1 MLLDVK
7 SYPNPVLKKIATE
20 VKEVTPELLQ
30 LANDMI
36 ETMYSK
42 NGVGLAAPQ
51 VGHSIRL
58 IVMDCSEE
66 RNKPMV
72 FFNPIVKD
80 GIGKVVESE
89 GCLSVPGI
97 EAKVQRFAEIIMT
110 GLNEKGEAVALP
122 ACELYSRC
130 FQHEI
135 DHLNGVLF
143 IDRLSPIQKF
153 KVRKLISELE
163 TQAVS

>member
-30 LANDMI
+30 LASDMI

-51 VGHSIRL
+51 VGQSVRL
-58 IVMDCSEE
+58 IVLDCSDE
-66 RNKPMV
+66 RNKPLV
-72 FFNPIVKD
+72 FFNPVVKD

-89 GCLSVPGI
+89 GCLSVPGV

-110 GLNEKGEAVALP
+110 GLNEKGESVSIP

-163 TQAVS
+163 AVAVS